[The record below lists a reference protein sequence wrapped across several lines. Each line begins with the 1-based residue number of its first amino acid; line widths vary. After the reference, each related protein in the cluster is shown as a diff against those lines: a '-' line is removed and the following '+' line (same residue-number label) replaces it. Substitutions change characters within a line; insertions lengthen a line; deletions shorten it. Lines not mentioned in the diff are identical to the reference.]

1 VLLRRLPVLVARE
14 VAHLLWSTN
23 QSFSVPELVQ
33 QECQFLR
40 DYLDDRNNLWEMQ
53 IGHFIP
59 REPTFTS
66 AGDSSLD
73 GGGALSHI
81 LRFWFAFVWKP
92 EIRRRLRLSHK
103 HPLYLHIN
111 QMEFL
116 IVILQVAAVTCML
129 TDYPQ
134 LLPPDT
140 PAIPILHSLTD
151 NTPSNKWAS
160 KVSST
165 STRTQPLVAILG
177 ELLRHSD
184 LGFTSAH
191 IEGKLNVDPDALS
204 RPNLT
209 LSPSDRLAQMYLKMP
224 LIKSYS
230 FFQPAP
236 ELVSL
241 LESSL
246 CSERWQGHP
255 VLPKKLGQFVPADCI
270 SSSFFTL

>member
-1 VLLRRLPVLVARE
+1 M
-14 VAHLLWSTN
+14 H
-23 QSFSVPELVQ
+23 
-33 QECQFLR
+33 
-40 DYLDDRNNLWEMQ
+40 
-53 IGHFIP
+53 
-59 REPTFTS
+59 
-66 AGDSSLD
+66 
-73 GGGALSHI
+73 
-81 LRFWFAFVWKP
+81 
-92 EIRRRLRLSHK
+92 HK
-103 HPLYLHIN
+103 HALYLHIN

-116 IVILQVAAVTCML
+116 IVLLQVAAVSCML
-129 TDYPQ
+129 SDYPH
-134 LLPPDT
+134 LLPPNT

-177 ELLRHSD
+177 ELLRHTD
-184 LGFTSAH
+184 LGFTTAH

-209 LSPSDRLAQMYLKMP
+209 LSPSDRLAQIYQQVP
-224 LIKSYS
+224 LLKSYS

-241 LESSL
+241 LESAL
-246 CSERWQGHP
+246 CNEHWQGHP
-255 VLPKKLGQFVPADCI
+255 VLPKKLGRFVPADCI